1 MMQQALLHLVDGE
14 ILGNDEYRF
23 PAGSGDINWSD
34 KTIAAYNRMTT
45 PLPITGKDPDNGIW
59 HITTGKNLDELRRRA
74 RTGNTR
80 QLQLI
85 LILLARREADINPGA
100 WTNKNQLDSLQHIND
115 YYQALELLG
124 YKPSDAETQ
133 ALAGSLIEVT
143 KGGDDHDDDNDAE

>member
-74 RTGNTR
+74 RTDNTR

-100 WTNKNQLDSLQHIND
+100 WTNKTSWTACNASTTTT
-115 YYQALELLG
+115 
-124 YKPSDAETQ
+124 KPSNCSDTSPATRKHRRSP
-133 ALAGSLIEVT
+133 AVSSRS
-143 KGGDDHDDDNDAE
+143 

>member
-59 HITTGKNLDELRRRA
+59 HITTGKNLDEQREEPQQPEVFGICESEHYGRDFNQRVRNRNSTSSRA
-74 RTGNTR
+74 RAAAA
-80 QLQLI
+80 Q
-85 LILLARREADINPGA
+85 RRY
-100 WTNKNQLDSLQHIND
+100 S
-115 YYQALELLG
+115 
-124 YKPSDAETQ
+124 S
-133 ALAGSLIEVT
+133 V
-143 KGGDDHDDDNDAE
+143 

>member
-1 MMQQALLHLVDGE
+1 
-14 ILGNDEYRF
+14 
-23 PAGSGDINWSD
+23 
-34 KTIAAYNRMTT
+34 MTT

-74 RTGNTR
+74 RTDNTR

-85 LILLARREADINPGA
+85 LILLARREADINPEHGPTKTS
-100 WTNKNQLDSLQHIND
+100 WTACNAIND

-133 ALAGSLIEVT
+133 ALAAVSSRS
-143 KGGDDHDDDNDAE
+143 

>member
-1 MMQQALLHLVDGE
+1 MMQQALLHLIDGE

-45 PLPITGKDPDNGIW
+45 PLPITEKDPDNGIW
-59 HITTGKNLDELRRRA
+59 HITTDKNLDELRRRA
-74 RTGNTR
+74 RTDNTR

-115 YYQALELLG
+115 YYQALETLG

-133 ALAGSLIEVT
+133 ALAGSLIEVM
-143 KGGDDHDDDNDAE
+143 KEGDDHDDDNDAE